1 MYLQLTPDQIEGI
14 RQFEKDRAEIIA
26 RVMAKYKLVNG
37 KWAKI
42 EIDKKK
48 K

>member
-1 MYLQLTPDQIEGI
+1 MSLTHEQIEGI
-14 RQFEKDRAEIIA
+14 KQFEKDRAEIIN
-26 RVMAKYKLVNG
+26 RVMAKYKVVNG
-37 KWAKI
+37 KWVKI